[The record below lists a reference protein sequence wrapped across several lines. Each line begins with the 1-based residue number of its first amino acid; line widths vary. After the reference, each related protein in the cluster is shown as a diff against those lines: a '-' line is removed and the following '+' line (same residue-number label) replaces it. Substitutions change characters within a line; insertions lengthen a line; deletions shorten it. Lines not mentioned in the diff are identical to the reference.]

1 MCVCDKRAE
10 GWVAGGED
18 GGESWDWVQGVG
30 WGGAI
35 VGWLRVL
42 HALAVQWWFL
52 APRSNATTIDPT
64 TSTVTT
70 TTTRAICVQLLNL
83 QRMLQSVGVCVCDL
97 TVLVAWGKCPG
108 CACMC
113 RLYEGDVGPRGHILC
128 LW

>member
-1 MCVCDKRAE
+1 MVGSLGIGCKAW
-10 GWVAGGED
+10 G
-18 GGESWDWVQGVG
+18 GVG
-30 WGGAI
+30 LGGAI

-64 TSTVTT
+64 TNTAAT
-70 TTTRAICVQLLNL
+70 TTTRAICVQILNL
-83 QRMLQSVGVCVCDL
+83 QCMLQSVGVCVCVCDL

-108 CACMC
+108 CVCMC